1 MDIEITSAE
10 IRDGIVTI
18 TGIDV
23 SEENLRRME
32 RMRDDGAEMEVK
44 FCFDSRE
51 PKELKYLHD
60 WLKRQKAVRNR
71 KTWGEALNRII
82 GTITV
87 IGRKYRS
94 WD

>member
-71 KTWGEALNRII
+71 NTWGEALNSII